1 MYCEDCGQE
10 LRDDDTCANGCDS
23 SSVASACSCAEDA
36 KPTCIKDPRSHFD
49 WLVKFIE
56 DVKQDSMKRDG
67 LIYEAVVEV
76 CSTILEHADT
86 IRNAGA
92 TKGQRYE

>member
-56 DVKQDSMKRDG
+56 DVKQDTLHHDG
-67 LIYEAVVEV
+67 EVHEAAHEV
-76 CSTILEHADT
+76 CRVILEHAYF
-86 IRNAGA
+86 IRSQG
-92 TKGQRYE
+92 TKL